1 MSKVNLECAYPYQM
15 ENVEDM
21 KKAQEWI
28 GKIVQSAGLED
39 DLVSYRF
46 DLIERGKESEAGS
59 LEALV
64 QRTDGKTEVLFECVY
79 CFVRKQ
85 TSDPAHTRIVLFRG
99 EDGVRCRV
107 STEHNDA
114 VEKIKTETEQ
124 KAKEKQE

>member
-15 ENVEDM
+15 DNVEDM
-21 KKAQEWI
+21 KRAQEWI

-46 DLIERGKESEAGS
+46 DLTDRAKEVEAGS
-59 LEALV
+59 LEALI
-64 QRTDGKTEVLFECVY
+64 QRTDGRQEVLFECVY

-99 EDGVRCRV
+99 KDGIRCRIT
-107 STEHNDA
+107 TEHNEA
-114 VEKIKTETEQ
+114 VEKIQAETEQ
-124 KAKEKQE
+124 KAREK